1 MATWEDERAPN
12 LLDYLHIIR
21 RGWWKLALATLIAVG
36 AAAGYTFTQPAVY
49 RSSMK
54 IVVGQ
59 GQGIFAPEVG
69 NVAEQFT
76 QTMSDLL
83 ASDIVAA
90 EVIEELDLELTPA
103 ELLGNATVVTKPSTA
118 VLEVTYDDTNRARG
132 RAILTEIGET
142 FTGLV
147 QEKLV
152 PAPGSTALPDDA
164 TNLAVTATIFDP
176 AHYLPGQVEPK
187 PLRNIAVAGVLGL
200 VLGLL
205 ALVVGE
211 QFNDTIKSVDDAEL
225 AFGQTA
231 TATLPPRFIGY
242 RPLDPDAAPNR
253 RFDPVLAELALQR
266 LTASLVWN
274 WGPRDP
280 RTFVVTSA
288 NPEEGKTTISSNFAV
303 ALALEGHDVILVEAD
318 LRRPMIAKF
327 LRVED
332 GTNSSLGSL
341 ARREIDVDAAL
352 HSVELPRRR
361 SAASTSN
368 APGRLRVFPSVPGE
382 QWPREL
388 DLDRA
393 GELMEELQRHA
404 DYVIFDTPP
413 ILVVTDAYPL
423 VAAADA
429 VVATVRNGKSTV
441 AATEALSKTLARLRL
456 RKARRGEM
464 VVTEAEP
471 SFGAGHYRY
480 EATPAKAPAAV
491 PPKGPPAKGPAEAG
505 PSSAA
510 AMPSGS

>member
-1 MATWEDERAPN
+1 MASWEDERAPN
-12 LLDYLHIIR
+12 LLDYLSIVR
-21 RGWWKLALATLIAVG
+21 RGWWKIALATLVAVG
-36 AAAGYTFTQPAVY
+36 AASAYTFTQPAVY

-83 ASDIVAA
+83 ESDVVAA
-90 EVIEELDLELTPA
+90 EVIEEMDLEVSTA
-103 ELLGNATVVTKPSTA
+103 ELLSNANVVTKPATA

-132 RAILTEIGET
+132 RAILEAIGVE
-142 FTGLV
+142 FTSLV

-152 PAPGSTALPDDA
+152 PEPETTTLPDDA
-164 TNLAVTATIFDP
+164 QNLAVTATIFDP

-211 QFNDTIKSVDDAEL
+211 QFNDTVKSVDEAEL

-253 RFDPVLAELALQR
+253 RFDPVLAELAIQR
-266 LTASLVWN
+266 LSASLVWN

-288 NPEEGKTTISSNFAV
+288 NPEEGKTTISANFAV
-303 ALALEGHDVILVEAD
+303 GLAMEGNDVVVVEAD
-318 LRRPMIAKF
+318 LRRPMLAKF
-327 LRVED
+327 LQADAAPVV
-332 GTNSSLGSL
+332 SLGAL
-341 ARREIDVDAAL
+341 ARGEVAIDKAL
-352 HSVELPRRR
+352 HEVQLPPRRTGQAR
-361 SAASTSN
+361 GQQ
-368 APGRLRVFPSVPGE
+368 GRLRVFPSAHGE

-393 GELMEELQRHA
+393 GELMEELQAQA

-429 VVATVRNGKSTV
+429 VVATVRNGRTTV
-441 AATEALSKTLARLRL
+441 AAIEALSKTLARLRL
-456 RKARRGEM
+456 RKPRRGEM
-464 VVTEAEP
+464 VVTEVEP

-480 EATPAKAPAAV
+480 EATPSPSAPA
-491 PPKGPPAKGPAEAG
+491 PKKPGPAEAG

-510 AMPSGS
+510 AMPSS

>member
-12 LLDYLHIIR
+12 LLDYLHIVR
-21 RGWWKLALATLIAVG
+21 RGWWKVALATLIAI
-36 AAAGYTFTQPAVY
+36 AAASAYTFTQPAVY

-83 ASDIVAA
+83 DSDVVAA
-90 EVIEELDLELTPA
+90 EVIEEMDLELTPS
-103 ELLGNATVVTKPSTA
+103 ELLANTNVVTKPATA

-132 RAILTEIGET
+132 RAILETIGEE
-142 FTGLV
+142 FTALV

-152 PAPGSTALPDDA
+152 PAPGTTALPDDA
-164 TNLAVTATIFDP
+164 QNLAVTATIFDP

-187 PLRNIAVAGVLGL
+187 PLRNTAVAGVLGL

-211 QFNDTIKSVDDAEL
+211 QFNDTVKSVDDAEL

-266 LTASLVWN
+266 LSASLVWN

-288 NPEEGKTTISSNFAV
+288 NPEEGKTTIASNFAV
-303 ALALEGHDVILVEAD
+303 ALALEGHDVIAVEAD
-318 LRRPMIAKF
+318 LRRPMLAKF
-327 LRVED
+327 LKADEAPVA
-332 GTNSSLGSL
+332 SLGAL
-341 ARREIDVDAAL
+341 ARRELDLRDAL
-352 HSVELPRRR
+352 HDVELPPRR
-361 SAASTSN
+361 STAGRGQQ
-368 APGRLRVFPSVPGE
+368 GRLRVFPSVPGE
-382 QWPREL
+382 QWSREL

-393 GELMEELQRHA
+393 SELMDELRAEA
-404 DYVIFDTPP
+404 DYVVFDTPP

-429 VVATVRNGKSTV
+429 VVATVRNGRTSV
-441 AATEALSKTLARLRL
+441 AAIEALSKTLARLRL

-464 VVTEAEP
+464 VVTEVEP
-471 SFGAGHYRY
+471 GFGGGHYRY
-480 EATPAKAPAAV
+480 ESTSPTPAPAPAQ
-491 PPKGPPAKGPAEAG
+491 PGPAEAG

-510 AMPSGS
+510 AVPKPGVTEAR

>member
-12 LLDYLHIIR
+12 LLDYLHTIR

-83 ASDIVAA
+83 DSDVVAA
-90 EVIEELDLELTPA
+90 EVIDELELELTPA
-103 ELLGNATVVTKPSTA
+103 QLLANANVVTKPSTA

-132 RAILTEIGET
+132 RSILTTIGET
-142 FTGLV
+142 FTELV

-152 PAPGSTALPDDA
+152 PEPGTTALPDDA

-187 PLRNIAVAGVLGL
+187 PLRNVAVAGVLGL

-211 QFNDTIKSVDDAEL
+211 QFNDTVKSVDEAEL

-266 LTASLVWN
+266 LSASLVWN

-288 NPEEGKTTISSNFAV
+288 NPEEGKTTIASNFSA
-303 ALALEGHDVILVEAD
+303 ALALEGHDVIVVEAD
-318 LRRPMIAKF
+318 LRRPMLAKF
-327 LRVED
+327 LGASD
-332 GTNSSLGSL
+332 GPTVSLGAL
-341 ARREIDVDAAL
+341 ARREVDVRAVL
-352 HSVELPRRR
+352 REIELPRRK
-361 SAASTSN
+361 ST
-368 APGRLRVFPSVPGE
+368 AGRGRPGRLRVFPSVPGE

-393 GELMEELQRHA
+393 SELMDELRAEA

-429 VVATVRNGKSTV
+429 VVATVRNGRTTV
-441 AATEALSKTLARLRL
+441 AAIEALSKTLARLRL

-464 VVTEAEP
+464 VVTEVEP

-480 EATPAKAPAAV
+480 EATPAPATPAA
-491 PPKGPPAKGPAEAG
+491 PPGPAEAG

-510 AMPSGS
+510 AVPRA

>member
-12 LLDYLHIIR
+12 LLDYLHIVR
-21 RGWWKLALATLIAVG
+21 RGWWKVTLVVVFAIG
-36 AAAGYTFTQPAVY
+36 AAATYTFTQPTVY

-83 ASDIVAA
+83 ESDVVAV
-90 EVIEELDLELTPA
+90 EVIGNLALDTTPA
-103 ELLGNATVVTKPSTA
+103 ELLSNLTVVTKPSTA

-132 RAILTEIGET
+132 RAILTETGEV
-142 FTGLV
+142 FTALV

-152 PAPGSTALPDDA
+152 PAPGTTALPDDA

-187 PLRNIAVAGVLGL
+187 PLRNLAVAGVLGL

-205 ALVVGE
+205 ALFLGE
-211 QFNDTIKSVDDAEL
+211 QFNDTIKSVEDAEL

-242 RPLDPDAAPNR
+242 RPLEPDAPPNR

-266 LTASLVWN
+266 LSASLVWN

-280 RTFVVTSA
+280 RTFVVTSS
-288 NPEEGKTTISSNFAV
+288 NPEEGKTTIAANLAV
-303 ALALEGHDVILVEAD
+303 ELALEGHDVIAVEAD
-318 LRRPMIAKF
+318 LRRPMLAKF
-327 LRVED
+327 LKADIGAPV
-332 GTNSSLGSL
+332 SLTAL
-341 ARREIDVDAAL
+341 ARRELDLGRALRDVD
-352 HSVELPRRR
+352 LPRRR
-361 SAASTSN
+361 QATEAGRVRVLPSAT
-368 APGRLRVFPSVPGE
+368 GE
-382 QWPREL
+382 PWPREL

-393 GELMEELQRHA
+393 VELMDELRAQA

-423 VAAADA
+423 VAAADT
-429 VVATVRNGKSTV
+429 VVASVRNGSSTI

-464 VVTEAEP
+464 VVTEVEP
-471 SFGAGHYRY
+471 SFGGGHYRY
-480 EATPAKAPAAV
+480 EPADAQPAPA
-491 PPKGPPAKGPAEAG
+491 PATAPEAT

-510 AMPSGS
+510 AIQSGETPA

>member
-12 LLDYLHIIR
+12 LLDYLHIVR
-21 RGWWKLALATLIAVG
+21 RGWWKVALVVVLAVG
-36 AAAGYTFTQPAVY
+36 AAAAYTFTQPTVY

-54 IVVGQ
+54 VVVGQ

-83 ASDIVAA
+83 ESDVVAVQ
-90 EVIEELDLELTPA
+90 VIDELDLDSTPA
-103 ELLGNATVVTKPSTA
+103 ELLSNLTVVTKPSTA

-132 RAILTEIGET
+132 RAILTKTGEV
-142 FTGLV
+142 FTALV

-152 PAPGSTALPDDA
+152 PDAQTVPAVPGDA

-187 PLRNIAVAGVLGL
+187 PLRNLAVAGVLGL

-205 ALVVGE
+205 ALFLGE
-211 QFNDTIKSVDDAEL
+211 QFNDTVKGLEDAEL
-225 AFGQTA
+225 AFGGTA
-231 TATLPPRFIGY
+231 TATLPPRFVGY
-242 RPLDPDAAPNR
+242 RPLEPDAAPNR

-266 LTASLVWN
+266 LSASLVWN

-280 RTFVVTSA
+280 RTFVVTSS
-288 NPEEGKTTISSNFAV
+288 NPEEGKTTIASNLAV
-303 ALALEGHDVILVEAD
+303 ALALEGHDVIAVEAD
-318 LRRPMIAKF
+318 LRRPMLAKF
-327 LRVED
+327 LKAGD
-332 GTNSSLGSL
+332 GPSASLTAL
-341 ARREIDVDAAL
+341 ARGEVDLARAL
-352 HSVELPRRR
+352 RAVELPRRR
-361 SAASTSN
+361 SVVAGGAE
-368 APGRLRVFPSVPGE
+368 AGRLRVFASVPGE
-382 QWPREL
+382 PWPREL

-393 GELMEELQRHA
+393 VELMDELRAEA

-423 VAAADA
+423 VAAADT
-429 VVATVRNGKSTV
+429 VVATVRAGKSTI

-464 VVTEAEP
+464 VVTEIEP
-471 SFGAGHYRY
+471 SFGGGHYRY
-480 EATPAKAPAAV
+480 EGADGRAQAAPPAAAPPETGQSAAAV
-491 PPKGPPAKGPAEAG
+491 PSGEAPA
-505 PSSAA
+505 
-510 AMPSGS
+510 

>member
-12 LLDYLHIIR
+12 LLDYLHTIR

-83 ASDIVAA
+83 ESDVVAA
-90 EVIEELDLELTPA
+90 QVIEELELEVTPA
-103 ELLGNATVVTKPSTA
+103 ELLSNTTVVTKPATA

-132 RAILTEIGET
+132 RAILTTIGET
-142 FTGLV
+142 FTALV

-152 PAPGSTALPDDA
+152 PEPGTAVVPDDA

-187 PLRNIAVAGVLGL
+187 PLRNVAVAGVLGL

-205 ALVVGE
+205 ALFVGE
-211 QFNDTIKSVDDAEL
+211 QFNDTIKSVDEAEL

-288 NPEEGKTTISSNFAV
+288 NPEEGKTTIASNFST
-303 ALALEGHDVILVEAD
+303 ALALEGHDVIVVEAD
-318 LRRPMIAKF
+318 LRRPMLAKF
-327 LRVED
+327 LNAED
-332 GTNSSLGSL
+332 GPTASLGAL
-341 ARREIDVDAAL
+341 ARRDVDVR
-352 HSVELPRRR
+352 SVLREIELPRRK
-361 SAASTSN
+361 ST
-368 APGRLRVFPSVPGE
+368 AGRGQPGRLRVFPSVPGE

-393 GELMEELQRHA
+393 NELMEELRGEA
-404 DYVIFDTPP
+404 EYVVFDTPP

-429 VVATVRNGKSTV
+429 VVATVRNGRTTV
-441 AATEALSKTLARLRL
+441 AAVEALSKTLARLRL

-464 VVTEAEP
+464 VVTEVEP

-480 EATPAKAPAAV
+480 EASPSTPAPAPAQS
-491 PPKGPPAKGPAEAG
+491 PGPAEAG

-510 AMPSGS
+510 AVPRA

>member
-12 LLDYLHIIR
+12 LLDYLHIVR
-21 RGWWKLALATLIAVG
+21 RGWWKIALATLIAVG

-83 ASDIVAA
+83 ESDVVAA
-90 EVIEELDLELTPA
+90 EVIEEMDLELSPA
-103 ELLGNATVVTKPSTA
+103 ELLANANVVTKPATA

-132 RAILTEIGET
+132 RAILETIGEE
-142 FTGLV
+142 FTNLV

-152 PAPGSTALPDDA
+152 PAPGTTALPDDA

-187 PLRNIAVAGVLGL
+187 PLRNTAVAGVLGL

-211 QFNDTIKSVDDAEL
+211 QFNDTIKSVDEAEL

-242 RPLDPDAAPNR
+242 RPLDPDAPPNR

-266 LTASLVWN
+266 LSASLVWN

-280 RTFVVTSA
+280 RTFVITSA
-288 NPEEGKTTISSNFAV
+288 NPEEGKTTIASNFAV
-303 ALALEGHDVILVEAD
+303 GLALEGHDVIAVESD
-318 LRRPMIAKF
+318 LRRPMLAQF
-327 LRVED
+327 LNAGDAPAVSI
-332 GTNSSLGSL
+332 GAL
-341 ARREIDVDAAL
+341 ARGELDAGAAL
-352 HSVELPRRR
+352 HEVGLPPRRSGAGR
-361 SAASTSN
+361 GQH
-368 APGRLRVFPSVPGE
+368 GRLRVFPSVPGE

-393 GELMEELQRHA
+393 TELMEELRAEA
-404 DYVIFDTPP
+404 DYVVFDTPP

-429 VVATVRNGKSTV
+429 VVATVRNGRTTV
-441 AATEALSKTLARLRL
+441 AAIEALSKTLARLRL

-464 VVTEAEP
+464 VVTEVEP

-480 EATPAKAPAAV
+480 EAASSPSPAPATK
-491 PPKGPPAKGPAEAG
+491 PGPAEAG

-510 AMPSGS
+510 AMPSS

>member
-12 LLDYLHIIR
+12 LLDYLHTVR
-21 RGWWKLALATLIAVG
+21 RGWWKIALATLVAIG
-36 AAAGYTFTQPAVY
+36 AAAAYTYTQPIVY

-83 ASDIVAA
+83 ESDVVAT
-90 EVIEELDLELTPA
+90 EVIEELELELTPA
-103 ELLGNATVVTKPSTA
+103 ELLANADVVTKPSTA

-132 RAILTEIGET
+132 RAILRTIGEV

-147 QEKLV
+147 REKLV
-152 PAPGSTALPDDA
+152 PSPGTTALPDDA

-187 PLRNIAVAGVLGL
+187 PLRNVAVAGVLGL

-211 QFNDTIKSVDDAEL
+211 QFNDTIKTLDEAEL

-266 LTASLVWN
+266 LSASLVWN

-280 RTFVVTSA
+280 RSFVVTSA
-288 NPEEGKTTISSNFAV
+288 NPEEGKTTIASNFAV
-303 ALALEGHDVILVEAD
+303 ALALEGYDVIAVEAD
-318 LRRPMIAKF
+318 LRRPMLAKF
-327 LRVED
+327 LD
-332 GTNSSLGSL
+332 AGDAATASLGAL
-341 ARREIDVDAAL
+341 ARREAPIDSAL
-352 HSVELPRRR
+352 HEIELPRRR
-361 SAASTSN
+361 AGSASRDQ
-368 APGRLRVFPSVPGE
+368 GRLRVYPSIPGE

-393 GELMEELQRHA
+393 NELMEELRGGA

-464 VVTEAEP
+464 VVTEVEP
-471 SFGAGHYRY
+471 SFGAGRYRY
-480 EATPAKAPAAV
+480 EASPTKTPSAAPAAST
-491 PPKGPPAKGPAEAG
+491 AETG

>member
-1 MATWEDERAPN
+1 MASWEDERAPN
-12 LLDYLHIIR
+12 LLDYLQIVR
-21 RGWWKLALATLIAVG
+21 RGWWKIALATLIAIG
-36 AAAGYTFTQPAVY
+36 AAAAYTFTQPAVY

-83 ASDIVAA
+83 ESDIVAA
-90 EVIEELDLELTPA
+90 EVIEELDLEMTPA
-103 ELLGNATVVTKPSTA
+103 ELLSNATVVTKPATA

-132 RAILTEIGET
+132 RAILETIGET
-142 FTGLV
+142 FTALV

-152 PAPGSTALPDDA
+152 PAPDTTTLPDDA

-187 PLRNIAVAGVLGL
+187 PLRNVAVAGVLGL

-266 LTASLVWN
+266 LSASLLWN

-288 NPEEGKTTISSNFAV
+288 NPEEGKTTIASNFAV
-303 ALALEGHDVILVEAD
+303 ALAMEGHDVIAVEAD
-318 LRRPMIAKF
+318 LRRPMLAKF
-327 LRVED
+327 LKADD
-332 GTNSSLGSL
+332 GPTASLGGL
-341 ARREIDVDAAL
+341 ARREIDVDAVL
-352 HSVELPRRR
+352 RDVELPRRR
-361 SAASTSN
+361 ST
-368 APGRLRVFPSVPGE
+368 APANQQGRLRVYPSVHGE

-393 GELMEELQRHA
+393 SELMEELQGHA
-404 DYVIFDTPP
+404 DYVVFDTPP

-441 AATEALSKTLARLRL
+441 AGTEALSKTLARLRL
-456 RKARRGEM
+456 RKPRRGELVM
-464 VVTEAEP
+464 TEVEP
-471 SFGAGHYRY
+471 GFGAGHYRY
-480 EATPAKAPAAV
+480 EASPAKSSAS
-491 PPKGPPAKGPAEAG
+491 KGPASKGPAEAG

>member
-1 MATWEDERAPN
+1 MARWEDERAPN
-12 LLDYLHIIR
+12 LLDYLHTVR

-36 AAAGYTFTQPAVY
+36 AAAAYTYTQPNVY

-83 ASDIVAA
+83 ESDVVAA
-90 EVIEELDLELTPA
+90 EVIDRLELELSPA
-103 ELLGNATVVTKPSTA
+103 ELLSNANVVTKPATA
-118 VLEVTYDDTNRARG
+118 VLEVTYDDSNRARG
-132 RAILTEIGET
+132 RAILETIGEV

-147 QEKLV
+147 REKLV
-152 PAPGSTALPDDA
+152 PEPGTAALPDDA

-176 AHYLPGQVEPK
+176 AHYLPGQVAPK

-211 QFNDTIKSVDDAEL
+211 QFNDTIKTLDEAEL

-266 LTASLVWN
+266 LSASLVWN

-288 NPEEGKTTISSNFAV
+288 NPEEGKTTIASNFAV
-303 ALALEGHDVILVEAD
+303 ALALEGYDVIAVEAD
-318 LRRPMIAKF
+318 LRRPMLAKF
-327 LRVED
+327 LD
-332 GTNSSLGSL
+332 AADAPTASLGGL
-341 ARREIDVDAAL
+341 ARREVDVEAVL
-352 HSVELPRRR
+352 HEIPLPRRR
-361 SAASTSN
+361 STAA
-368 APGRLRVFPSVPGE
+368 ARDQQGRLRVYPSLPGE

-393 GELMEELQRHA
+393 NELMEELRGRA
-404 DYVIFDTPP
+404 DYVVFDTPP

-423 VAAADA
+423 VAGADA
-429 VVATVRNGKSTV
+429 VVATVRNGKSTL

-464 VVTEAEP
+464 VVTEVEP

-480 EATPAKAPAAV
+480 EATPASAPS
-491 PPKGPPAKGPAEAG
+491 PASRPAEPAEAG

-510 AMPSGS
+510 AMPAEGR